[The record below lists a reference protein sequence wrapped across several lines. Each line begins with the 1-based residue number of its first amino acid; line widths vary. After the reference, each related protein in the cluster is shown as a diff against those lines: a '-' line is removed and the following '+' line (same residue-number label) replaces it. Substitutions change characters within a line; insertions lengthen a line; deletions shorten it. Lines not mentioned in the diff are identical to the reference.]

1 MTLDDVSRRRTDL
14 GRLFA
19 AAFAADLATY
29 LIYTAI
35 PYKALRLGAGPLALG
50 LVAAGATGA
59 YALLVAISG
68 RFSDRAPR
76 EALARAACI
85 GIIIACIGL
94 TLARGVPRILAL
106 VPLVGGSL
114 AFFWPCVQAAI
125 ADRSQSHELERNL
138 GRFNLAWSVGKG
150 SGFLCGGLLL
160 SAFGPESVLTA
171 ASILL
176 FVIFW
181 VLPGAP
187 GTAQTLHAPAARAA
201 KAGETTQRPE
211 EHPRVEAEPALA
223 PLDPALEVQTARFR
237 RLAWIANG
245 SAYGVAATL
254 IYHYPRLVDAHGWSP
269 RIFGLILGG
278 MYWTETAAFFVLMR
292 HASAWR
298 FRRAPLFVPQLL
310 LAAGVIAL
318 PWATGVRLA
327 VTAIVFGFG
336 LATCYSASIYYSL
349 HGAAERG
356 RNAGIHELLIG
367 IGSMTVPLAG
377 GLLAHYMALEWAPY
391 ATAGGVVLLSL
402 IAQEVSLRAGP
413 NKKRPRSRAAVPLL
427 RE

>member
-1 MTLDDVSRRRTDL
+1 MVLDDAARRRTDL

-35 PYKALRLGAGPLALG
+35 PYKALRLGADPLALG
-50 LVAAGATGA
+50 LVATAAAGA
-59 YALLVAISG
+59 YALLVAVSG

-85 GIIIACIGL
+85 GIVVACIGL
-94 TLARGVPRILAL
+94 TLARGVPRILAF

-125 ADRSQSHELERNL
+125 ADRSQGHELEHNL

-150 SGFLCGGLLL
+150 CGFLLGGLLL
-160 SAFGPESVLTA
+160 SAFGAESVLTA
-171 ASILL
+171 GSALM

-181 VLPGAP
+181 VLPGKP
-187 GTAQTLHAPAARAA
+187 GPATVLHAPAARP
-201 KAGETTQRPE
+201 GEGEDAT
-211 EHPRVEAEPALA
+211 A
-223 PLDPALEVQTARFR
+223 PLRETHFSETSALGPPDLALEAQTVRFR

-278 MYWTETAAFFVLMR
+278 MYFTETVAFFLLMR

-298 FRRAPLFVPQLL
+298 FRRAPLFIPQLL
-310 LAAGVIAL
+310 LAAGIVAL

-327 VTAIVFGFG
+327 VTAVVFGFA
-336 LATCYSASIYYSL
+336 LAACYSASIYYSL

-377 GLLAHYMALEWAPY
+377 GLLARRLGMEWAPY
-391 ATAGGVVLLSL
+391 ATAGAVVILS
-402 IAQEVSLRAGP
+402 IVAQEVSLRAEP
-413 NKKRPRSRAAVPLL
+413 NKKRPRSRAAVALL

>member
-14 GRLFA
+14 GRLFG

-35 PYKALRLGAGPLALG
+35 PYKALRLGADPLALG
-50 LVAAGATGA
+50 LVATAAAGA

-76 EALARAACI
+76 EALARGACI
-85 GIIIACIGL
+85 GIIIACIGV
-94 TLARGVPRILAL
+94 TLARGVPRILAF

-125 ADRSQSHELERNL
+125 ADRSAGHELERNL

-150 SGFLCGGLLL
+150 CGFVCGGLLL

-171 ASILL
+171 GSALM

-181 VLPGAP
+181 VLPGKVP
-187 GTAQTLHAPAARAA
+187 PAELRSVAEAA
-201 KAGETTQRPE
+201 
-211 EHPRVEAEPALA
+211 AL
-223 PLDPALEVQTARFR
+223 PPPDPVLAAQTARFR

-278 MYWTETAAFFVLMR
+278 MYFTETLAFFLLMR

-298 FRRAPLFVPQLL
+298 FRRAPLLVPQLL
-310 LAAGVIAL
+310 LAAGIVAL

-327 VTAIVFGFG
+327 VTAVVFGFA
-336 LATCYSASIYYSL
+336 LAACYSASIYYSL
-349 HGAAERG
+349 HGAAARG

-377 GLLAHYMALEWAPY
+377 GLLARRLGMEWAPY
-391 ATAGGVVLLSL
+391 ATAGAVVVLS
-402 IAQEVSLRAGP
+402 IVAQEVMLRTGS
-413 NKKRPRSRAAVPLL
+413 NKKRPRSRAAVALL